1 MGHRPLCGILAYIG
15 REPAAPLLVRLL
27 KKLEYRGYDSAGI
40 ATVID
45 SAIHMAKDVGRVD
58 EIASHLDLTS
68 LRGFGGI
75 AHTRWATHGGV
86 TPENAHPHLSC
97 DGRIAI
103 VHNGIIDNYKKLR
116 EELENRNHSFRSGT
130 DSEILAHLL
139 EDNYDRAG
147 NEITAVSKTVQKLSG
162 SYAFVALFRQ
172 NPDVIAAARKDSPLM
187 IGLGDGENFFA
198 SDVGAFIDR
207 TDRAVFV
214 DNREI
219 ALINTQGF
227 KVTDFNG
234 VSLRKLPTDVAR
246 EVSDVS
252 REDFAHFTEK
262 EIHEQSQTIN
272 RALIQTPEKIL
283 AVSKELAQAERIYLI
298 ASGTSYHAAL
308 LGKIYLAKF
317 ARRVVEVSLS
327 SEFRDLEEFLDDH
340 SVIVAIS
347 QSGETADIL
356 EAVGIARQRGA
367 RVVAL
372 INAEESSL
380 SRTCDLSLSIN
391 CGPEIGVAAT
401 KSFTSQITLLNFLA
415 SQMAQKRRNQVE
427 LETLSK
433 KVDNI
438 LAQDKVVRRV
448 AHKFNAVSDLYF
460 IGRGVHYPIAL
471 EGALKMKE
479 LSYIHAEGLS
489 AGELKHGTL
498 ALVTENTPVV
508 ALNPEDA
515 TYEETLNSVSE
526 LKARGARVIGV
537 SNRVSTLYDDFIQI
551 PSVPNDLFPIIE
563 VIPLQLLA
571 YYAALERQADPDYPR
586 NLAKSVTVK

>member
-1 MGHRPLCGILAYIG
+1 MCGILAYIG

-40 ATVID
+40 ATVTD

-68 LRGFGGI
+68 LSGFGGI

-103 VHNGIIDNYKKLR
+103 VHNGIIDNYKKLK

-139 EDNYDRAG
+139 EDNYDGAG
-147 NEITAVSKTVQKLSG
+147 NEMIAVSKTVQKLSG
-162 SYAFVALFRQ
+162 SYAFVALFRE

-308 LGKIYLAKF
+308 LGKIYLAKL

-327 SEFRDLEEFLDDH
+327 SEFKELQEFLDDR

-356 EAVGIARQRGA
+356 EAVGMARQRGA
-367 RVVAL
+367 RIVAL

-380 SRTCDLSLSIN
+380 SRACDLSLSIN

-415 SQMAQKRRNQVE
+415 GQMAQSRRNQVE
-427 LETLSK
+427 LEALSK
-433 KVDNI
+433 KVANV
-438 LAQDKVVRRV
+438 LAQDNVVRRV
-448 AHKFNAVSDLYF
+448 AHKLNAASDLYF

-508 ALNPEDA
+508 ALNPEDT

-551 PSVPNDLFPIIE
+551 PSVPDDLFPILE

>member
-1 MGHRPLCGILAYIG
+1 MCGILAYIG

-427 LETLSK
+427 LEALSK

>member
-1 MGHRPLCGILAYIG
+1 LCGILAYIG

-40 ATVID
+40 ATVTD

-68 LRGFGGI
+68 LSGFGGI

-103 VHNGIIDNYKKLR
+103 VHNGIIDNYKKLK

-139 EDNYDRAG
+139 EDNYDGAG
-147 NEITAVSKTVQKLSG
+147 NEMIAVSKTVQKLSG
-162 SYAFVALFRQ
+162 SYAFVALFRE

-308 LGKIYLAKF
+308 LGKIYLAKL

-327 SEFRDLEEFLDDH
+327 SEFKELQEFLDDR

-356 EAVGIARQRGA
+356 EAVGMARQRGA
-367 RVVAL
+367 RIVAL

-380 SRTCDLSLSIN
+380 SRACDLSLSIN

-415 SQMAQKRRNQVE
+415 GQMAQSRRNQVE
-427 LETLSK
+427 LEALSK
-433 KVDNI
+433 KVANV
-438 LAQDKVVRRV
+438 LAQDNVVRRI
-448 AHKFNAVSDLYF
+448 AHKLNTASDLYF

-551 PSVPNDLFPIIE
+551 PSVPDDLFPILE

>member
-1 MGHRPLCGILAYIG
+1 MCGILAYIG

-427 LETLSK
+427 LEALSK

-438 LAQDKVVRRV
+438 LSQDKVVRRI

>member
-1 MGHRPLCGILAYIG
+1 MCGILAYIG

-40 ATVID
+40 ATVTD

-68 LRGFGGI
+68 LSGFGGI

-103 VHNGIIDNYKKLR
+103 VHNGIIDNYKKLK

-139 EDNYDRAG
+139 EDNYDGAG
-147 NEITAVSKTVQKLSG
+147 NEMIAVSKTVQKLSG
-162 SYAFVALFRQ
+162 SYAFVALFRE

-308 LGKIYLAKF
+308 LGKIYLAKL

-327 SEFRDLEEFLDDH
+327 SEFKELQEFLDDR

-356 EAVGIARQRGA
+356 EAVGMARQRGA
-367 RVVAL
+367 RIVAL

-380 SRTCDLSLSIN
+380 SRACDLSLSIN

-415 SQMAQKRRNQVE
+415 GQMAQSRRNQVE
-427 LETLSK
+427 LEALSK
-433 KVDNI
+433 KVANV
-438 LAQDKVVRRV
+438 LAQDNVVRRI
-448 AHKFNAVSDLYF
+448 AHKLNTASDLYF

-551 PSVPNDLFPIIE
+551 PSVPDDLFPILE

>member
-1 MGHRPLCGILAYIG
+1 MCGILAYIG

-40 ATVID
+40 ATVTD

-68 LRGFGGI
+68 LSGFGGI

-147 NEITAVSKTVQKLSG
+147 NEIIAVSKTVQKLSG
-162 SYAFVALFRQ
+162 SYAFVALFRE

-262 EIHEQSQTIN
+262 EIHEQSQTIS

-308 LGKIYLAKF
+308 LGKIYLAKL

-327 SEFRDLEEFLDDH
+327 SEFRELQEFLDDR

-380 SRTCDLSLSIN
+380 SRACDQSLSIN

-415 SQMAQKRRNQVE
+415 GQMAQSRRNQVE
-427 LETLSK
+427 LETLNK
-433 KVDNI
+433 KVDNV
-438 LAQDKVVRRV
+438 LAQDNVVRRV
-448 AHKFNAVSDLYF
+448 AHKFNAASDLYF

-515 TYEETLNSVSE
+515 TYKETLNSVSE

-537 SNRVSTLYDDFIQI
+537 SNRASTLYDDFIQI
-551 PSVPNDLFPIIE
+551 PTVPDDLFPILE

-571 YYAALERQADPDYPR
+571 YYAAVERQTDPDYPR

>member
-1 MGHRPLCGILAYIG
+1 MCGILAYIG

-40 ATVID
+40 ATVTD

-68 LRGFGGI
+68 LSGFGGI

-103 VHNGIIDNYKKLR
+103 VHNGIIDNYKKLK

-139 EDNYDRAG
+139 EDNYDGAG
-147 NEITAVSKTVQKLSG
+147 NEMIAVSKTVQKLSG
-162 SYAFVALFRQ
+162 SYAFVALFRE

-308 LGKIYLAKF
+308 LGKIYLAKL

-327 SEFRDLEEFLDDH
+327 SEFKELQEFLDDR

-356 EAVGIARQRGA
+356 EAVGMARQRGA
-367 RVVAL
+367 RIVAL

-380 SRTCDLSLSIN
+380 SRACDLSLSIN

-415 SQMAQKRRNQVE
+415 GQMAQSRRNQVE
-427 LETLSK
+427 LEALSK
-433 KVDNI
+433 KVANV
-438 LAQDKVVRRV
+438 LAQDNVVRRI
-448 AHKFNAVSDLYF
+448 AHKLNTASDLYF

-508 ALNPEDA
+508 ALNPEDT

-551 PSVPNDLFPIIE
+551 PSVPDDLFPILE

>member
-1 MGHRPLCGILAYIG
+1 MCGILAYIG

-427 LETLSK
+427 LEALSK

-438 LAQDKVVRRV
+438 LSQDKVVRRI

-515 TYEETLNSVSE
+515 TYEETLNSISE

>member
-1 MGHRPLCGILAYIG
+1 LCGILAYIG

-427 LETLSK
+427 LEALSK